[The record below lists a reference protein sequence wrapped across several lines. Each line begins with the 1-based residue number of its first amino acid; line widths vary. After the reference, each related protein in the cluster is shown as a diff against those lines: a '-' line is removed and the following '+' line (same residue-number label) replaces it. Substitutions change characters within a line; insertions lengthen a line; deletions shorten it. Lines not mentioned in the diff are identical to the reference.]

1 MVGPPPSPGS
11 VYTNPINVKS
21 LGSLL
26 MHICV
31 HTQTKQWDIYRFTQ
45 HSIPALRGFGHESV
59 SLVRGSEHART
70 HSGPKLPASCCR
82 ANYAARNNAARNN
95 ATPNRAAFLFIR
107 PRSIHLASS
116 FIYQVFIYSPD
127 SLSSYYGNRGCSY
140 YVESPHTRPFHR

>member
-1 MVGPPPSPGS
+1 MVEPPRPPGS

-45 HSIPALRGFGHESV
+45 HCVLALRGFGHESV
-59 SLVRGSEHART
+59 SLVRGGEHART

-82 ANYAARNNAARNN
+82 ANYAARNNA
-95 ATPNRAAFLFIR
+95 TPNRAAFRFIR

-127 SLSSYYGNRGCSY
+127 TLCRPIMGIAAALIMGSPPPTLVLFNR
-140 YVESPHTRPFHR
+140 